1 MENKVILNGEQ
12 ETALAVMLS
21 GRNVFLTGEAG
32 TGKSTLLREFI
43 RRCEHGCI
51 VVAPTGIAALNAGGT
66 TIHSQFKLKP
76 GLLDPA
82 DIDSL
87 TDVNC
92 IRVLRS
98 AKTFVVD
105 EISMVRS
112 DLFCAM
118 DVRLRDLAFG
128 EDKMRP
134 FGGRQMI
141 LVGDFLQLPPVVGG
155 VGERRFLVERLGGI
169 YAFETDLW
177 HAAQFRTISLKEVH
191 RQSGDVVFKTL
202 LNNLRRG
209 NFDSAAKVLNSNCLV
224 EKAFRESP
232 VCLCA
237 TNREAKAINDR
248 ERERVREQKRIF
260 NAAVSGNF
268 PESDFPTEPALDLV
282 VGARVMILCNQ
293 RRDGELEFVNG
304 DMGTV
309 VGFGEDEVAIRLNTG
324 KTVMVEAHVWERLA
338 YSPEMDPAERMPVIT
353 RRVVGSFRQ
362 IPLRLA
368 YAITIHKSQG
378 MNLPAVDLH
387 LGRGCFD
394 HGQLYTALSRCRSLA
409 GLSLDR
415 KVELTDLIVDES
427 VVGFYQSIENAC
439 AEEVSS
445 QSGFYEE
452 AMQYYLRRIT
462 TGSGELPPEG
472 MKQDEFDFSVRV
484 CSHPVLDRLCYL
496 HRNGIINK
504 YDAPILDP
512 FAKKVISGEGVKETD
527 LEKIDLMVSRYKARN

>member
-12 ETALAVMLS
+12 EAALAVMQS
-21 GRNVFLTGEAG
+21 GCNVFLTGEAG

-43 RRCEHGCI
+43 KRCECGCI

-66 TIHSQFKLKP
+66 TIHSQFKFKP

-82 DIDSL
+82 ALDSL
-87 TDVNC
+87 TDANC
-92 IRVLRS
+92 VRVLHS
-98 AKTFVVD
+98 AQTIVVD

-118 DVRLRDLAFG
+118 DARLRDLAFC
-128 EDKMRP
+128 ENKIRP

-141 LVGDFLQLPPVVGG
+141 LVGDFMQLPPVVGCAE
-155 VGERRFLVERLGGI
+155 ERRFLAERLGGV

-177 HAAQFRTISLKEVH
+177 HAAQFRMISLKEVH
-191 RQSGDVVFKTL
+191 RQRGDVVFRSV

-209 NFDSAAKVLNSNCLV
+209 NFGSAAKVLNNNCLV
-224 EKAFRESP
+224 EKSYRDSP
-232 VCLCA
+232 ICLCA
-237 TNREAKAINDR
+237 TNREANVINSR
-248 ERERVREQKRIF
+248 EGNRVKGESKTF
-260 NAAVSGNF
+260 TATVSGQF
-268 PESDFPTEPALDLV
+268 SDVDFPTEVVLNLV
-282 VGARVMILCNQ
+282 VGSRVMILCNQ
-293 RRDGELEFVNG
+293 RRDGELDFVNG
-304 DMGTV
+304 DMGEV
-309 VGFGEDEVAIRLNTG
+309 VEFGEDEVAIRLNNG
-324 KTVMVEAHVWERLA
+324 KTVIVEPYIWERCA
-338 YSPEMDPAERMPVIT
+338 YSPEMDPEKKNVVIKQK
-353 RRVVGSFRQ
+353 VIGLFRQ

-378 MNLPAVDLH
+378 MSLPAVDLH

-415 KVELTDLIVDES
+415 QVVPNDLIIDES
-427 VVGFYQSIENAC
+427 VVKFYQSIENAS
-439 AEEVSS
+439 ADEVSS

-496 HRNGIINK
+496 HRNGMINK
-504 YDAPILDP
+504 YDAPILVP
-512 FAKKVISGEGVKETD
+512 FAKKVISGEGVKTDD
-527 LEKIDLMVSRYKARN
+527 LERIGLSVARYRGF